1 MLIKY
6 YSLKT
11 YREVLRKKGASA
23 GIDFSQRKHRSTSQR
38 CQPGC
43 ILNSRA
49 APVAMKSL
57 LLNFPLRGCFRK
69 CSSFH
74 ISLST
79 RDSSIPGFS
88 KTSAAPDGTSTA
100 LDETS
105 AVPDETSTV
114 MNETNTAWDGTSAAA
129 DGLLGSRRHF
139 ASTNPTLVMGF
150 RSHHA

>member
-23 GIDFSQRKHRSTSQR
+23 GIDFSQRKHRNTSQR

-49 APVAMKSL
+49 ALVAMKSL

-88 KTSAAPDGTSTA
+88 KTSTA